1 MKKYSVRVRMSRDAE
16 TAPSLTINRTYK
28 TPEIAVRDIEIA
40 VRNGDFLAAFYSDP
54 SDITYVNARY
64 IVCLW
69 VTEG

>member
-16 TAPSLTINRTYK
+16 TAPSLIINRTYR
-28 TPEIAVRDIEIA
+28 TPEIAVSDIENA

-54 SDITYVNARY
+54 SDITHVNARY
-64 IVCLW
+64 IVCFW